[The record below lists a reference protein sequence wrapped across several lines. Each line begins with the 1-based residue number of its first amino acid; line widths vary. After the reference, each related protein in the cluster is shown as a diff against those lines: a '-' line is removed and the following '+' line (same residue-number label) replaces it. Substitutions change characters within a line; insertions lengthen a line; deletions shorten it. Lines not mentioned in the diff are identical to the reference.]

1 MSIIKSLE
9 KKLRETFNPDML
21 EVINESH
28 LHAGHQPGF
37 DGTGESH
44 IRIRIISSQ
53 FDGITLIDRHRKINA
68 LLDDEIAAGLHAIAI
83 EANSPDEKSA

>member
-1 MSIIKSLE
+1 MSMIKSIE
-9 KKLRETFNPDML
+9 KKLHEAFNPDKL

-44 IRIRIISSQ
+44 IRIRIITSQ
-53 FDGITLIDRHRKINA
+53 FDDITLIDRHRKINA
-68 LLDDEIAAGLHAIAI
+68 LLDDEIRAGLHAVAI
-83 EANSPDEKSA
+83 EAHSPAEKSV